1 MDENSNDIDQ
11 LFKEAAQHAAGLAYV
26 LDPSKAI
33 ERGTI
38 RRRFA
43 RRRRIALSGFVVVVA
58 VVVFLVP
65 LP

>member
-1 MDENSNDIDQ
+1 
-11 LFKEAAQHAAGLAYV
+11 V